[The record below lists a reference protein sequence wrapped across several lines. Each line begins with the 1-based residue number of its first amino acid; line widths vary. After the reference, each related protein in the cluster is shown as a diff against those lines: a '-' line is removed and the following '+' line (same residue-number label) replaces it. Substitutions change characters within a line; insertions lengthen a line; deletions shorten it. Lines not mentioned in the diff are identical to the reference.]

1 MLNHILIPLDGS
13 PLAEE
18 AIPYARQIVRPGGRV
33 TLVMAVD
40 LSGLLAYD
48 VYPIMGVRVESVDGQ
63 SIYGTDKLIA
73 QAKTYALAQAEH
85 LTDYEVHTVIEVGEP
100 AALITRAA
108 QELKVDAIIMS
119 THGRSGLSRWLL
131 GSVTH
136 RVLGAS
142 PCPVFVIPNKQR
154 PQQPTLQNEEP
165 ALHGR

>member
-1 MLNHILIPLDGS
+1 MLNHVLIPLDGS

-18 AIPYARQIVRPGGRV
+18 ALNYAKQIARPGGKI
-33 TLVMAVD
+33 TLVTAVD

-48 VYPIMGVRVESVDGQ
+48 VYPIMGVRVENPEGAAV
-63 SIYGTDKLIA
+63 YGADKLVA
-73 QAKTYALAQAEH
+73 QARTYSHAMAER
-85 LTDYEVHTVIEVGEP
+85 LSDYVVEIIVEIGEP
-100 AALITRAA
+100 AALITRVA
-108 QELKVDAIIMS
+108 QEHGVEVIVMS

-154 PQQPTLQNEEP
+154 HQQPDLQTEGV
-165 ALHGR
+165 AAQ